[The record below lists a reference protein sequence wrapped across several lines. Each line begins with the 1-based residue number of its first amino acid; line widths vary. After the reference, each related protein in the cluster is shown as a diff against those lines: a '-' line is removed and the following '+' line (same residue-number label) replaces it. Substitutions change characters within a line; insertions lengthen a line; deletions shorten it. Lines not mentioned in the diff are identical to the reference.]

1 MEKAMQKYFNKTAT
15 YHHLL
20 SRLSRLTRVS
30 LLLLA
35 SRPAVVYPWI
45 AAANKK

>member
-1 MEKAMQKYFNKTAT
+1 MEKAMQKYFSKTAP
-15 YHHLL
+15 YHLL
-20 SRLSRLTRVS
+20 SRLSRLTRVA

-45 AAANKK
+45 AAADKK